1 LRTANVIGG
10 TVLRRSHRGGSI
22 PQEATRPLSALTIT
36 PIMPARIEQ
45 FLTGKARAVWPT
57 ALVVRVDD
65 EHGQRY
71 LLQIPGSADVGLGDE
86 FNEARRSLYALR
98 DHIKA
103 GGKLPG

>member
-1 LRTANVIGG
+1 M
-10 TVLRRSHRGGSI
+10 
-22 PQEATRPLSALTIT
+22 SALSTIT
-36 PIMPARIEQ
+36 TTSTPTMPARIEQ

-65 EHGQRY
+65 ENGQRF
-71 LLQIPGSADVGLGDE
+71 LLQVPAQSDVDLGAE

-98 DHIKA
+98 DHVKA